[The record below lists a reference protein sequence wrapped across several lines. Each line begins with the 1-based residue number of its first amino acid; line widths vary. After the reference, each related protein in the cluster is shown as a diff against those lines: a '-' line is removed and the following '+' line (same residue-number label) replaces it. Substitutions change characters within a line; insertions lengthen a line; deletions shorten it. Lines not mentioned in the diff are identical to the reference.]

1 MTDAVQRTRLSI
13 MFGVGSL
20 YKRSSGP
27 FLTTLQTAQE
37 LRRRGHQVSII
48 GTKSSQDQGPPAD
61 WAGLQ
66 TIAFPKMGPS
76 TLHFAP
82 RAGHWLRRSGLR
94 PDVISLEGVWLHL
107 FGKIA
112 QWAKKQNVPYM
123 ITAHGNFNPVALNLS
138 AWKKRIAQ
146 YWFASE
152 MLKHASC
159 FHAITEQEYRW
170 IRDYGLRQPVCVVPN
185 GVSIPPV
192 NSAVQI
198 STELRTRRAAL
209 FVGRLHHIKG
219 LDLLLNAW
227 AQVAASRPDWQL
239 VIAGNNDG
247 AQQELESLNES
258 LGSRNVQ
265 FVGPLYGDAKSTFLS
280 LCDFFVLPSRSEG
293 LAMAPL
299 EAMSFGKPVLLT
311 KTCNFPEAAQFG
323 AGVEVTCDVD
333 ALVEGLKRMMS
344 MDDRERDVMGLA
356 GKKLVEQHYNWQVI
370 CSELEQV
377 YGWMAGK
384 NSAPAS
390 IRFD

>member
-1 MTDAVQRTRLSI
+1 MTDAGQRTPLSI
-13 MFGVGSL
+13 LYGVGSL

-37 LRRRGHQVSII
+37 LRRRGHRVIII
-48 GTKSSQDQGPPAD
+48 GTKSAQDQGPPSD

-112 QWAKKQNVPYM
+112 HWARKQKVPYM
-123 ITAHGNFNPVALNLS
+123 ITAHGNFNPVALS
-138 AWKKRIAQ
+138 VSEWKKQLAR
-146 YWFASE
+146 YWFVDDL
-152 MLKHASC
+152 LKHASC

-170 IRDYGLRQPVCVVPN
+170 IRDYGLRQPICVIPN
-185 GVSIPPV
+185 GVNIPPV
-192 NSAVQI
+192 NSAARI
-198 STELRTRRAAL
+198 STELRTRRTVL
-209 FVGRLHHIKG
+209 FIGRLHHIKG

-227 AQVAASRPDWQL
+227 AQVAASRSDWQL
-239 VIAGNNDG
+239 VIAGNDDG
-247 AQQELESLNES
+247 AQQELEALNES
-258 LGSRNVQ
+258 LGLNNVQ
-265 FVGPLYGDAKSTFLS
+265 FVGPLYGDAKSAFLS

-299 EAMSFGKPVLLT
+299 EAMSFGKAVLLT
-311 KTCNFPEAAQFG
+311 KTCNFSEAAQSG
-323 AGVEVTCDVD
+323 AGIEVSCDVD
-333 ALVEGLKRMMS
+333 ALADGLKRMMS
-344 MDDRERDVMGLA
+344 MDDSERDSIGLA

-377 YGWMAGK
+377 YGWMAGT

-390 IRFD
+390 VRFE